1 MDGQRGDARMSY
13 LGLDLGTSGLRA
25 LLVDDQGAP
34 IGSTERD
41 YPLSHP
47 HPGWSEQS
55 PTDWIAALDSAVE
68 ELRAT
73 HPQFSALR
81 GIGVA
86 GQMHGAT
93 LLDADDSVLRPCI
106 LWNDTRSHKEAA
118 EMDANPAFRKIS
130 GNIVFPGFTAPKLAW
145 VKNNEPEIFAKVAKV
160 LLPKDHLRLWLT
172 GEHVSEM
179 SDASGTSWLDVEK
192 RKWSSDLLA
201 ATNLTEDHMPQLV
214 EGSDASGDLRS
225 KLASRWGMSKVVV
238 AGGAGDNAASAIGL
252 GVIAA
257 GSAFVSLGTSGVLF
271 ASNTSYMPKSDSAVH
286 TFCHAVPTIWH
297 QMGVFLSATDSLN
310 WWANVCGKR
319 PEDLTKEL
327 GSSVEKPS
335 DLTFLPYLS
344 GERTPH
350 NDASIRGAFIGLDHA
365 HDRKAMTRAVL
376 EGVAFA
382 LRDSLEALESTGT
395 SFDRVMAVGGGT
407 RSEHWLQIV
416 ANALNLPLDLP
427 EDGDFGAAF
436 GAARLGLLAAEGGNP
451 EQVCSAPKIS
461 QSFQPDSSMRDAF
474 EAAYQ
479 RYHALYPALSGDQK

>member
-1 MDGQRGDARMSY
+1 
-13 LGLDLGTSGLRA
+13 
-25 LLVDDQGAP
+25 
-34 IGSTERD
+34 
-41 YPLSHP
+41 
-47 HPGWSEQS
+47 
-55 PTDWIAALDSAVE
+55 
-68 ELRAT
+68 
-73 HPQFSALR
+73 
-81 GIGVA
+81 
-86 GQMHGAT
+86 
-93 LLDADDSVLRPCI
+93 
-106 LWNDTRSHKEAA
+106 
-118 EMDANPAFRKIS
+118 
-130 GNIVFPGFTAPKLAW
+130 
-145 VKNNEPEIFAKVAKV
+145 
-160 LLPKDHLRLWLT
+160 
-172 GEHVSEM
+172 
-179 SDASGTSWLDVEK
+179 
-192 RKWSSDLLA
+192 
-201 ATNLTEDHMPQLV
+201 
-214 EGSDASGDLRS
+214 
-225 KLASRWGMSKVVV
+225 
-238 AGGAGDNAASAIGL
+238 
-252 GVIAA
+252 
-257 GSAFVSLGTSGVLF
+257 
-271 ASNTSYMPKSDSAVH
+271 MPKSDSAVH